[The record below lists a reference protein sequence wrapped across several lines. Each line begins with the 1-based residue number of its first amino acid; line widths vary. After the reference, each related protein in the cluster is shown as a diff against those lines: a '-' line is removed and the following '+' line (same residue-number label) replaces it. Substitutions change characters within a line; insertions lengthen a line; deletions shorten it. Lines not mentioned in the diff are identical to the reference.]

1 VSDSVLA
8 FDTIKHRLRF
18 SGQLVVLTGLRIGAG
33 RDTDVAGH
41 DLPVMR
47 DGNGRPFIPG
57 ASFKGVLRSSLEAL
71 LRGLSDDPAI
81 QRAQLACNV
90 LDSKQRCVSDE
101 RKTALVDQHR
111 RAPLELGQVILKESC
126 LICQT
131 FGSTW
136 VASHIAIHDLT
147 IYGRQWFGQFE
158 VRQGVA
164 LDRDTETAREGL
176 LYSFE
181 TVPPGTRFN
190 LEIEAD
196 NLLPWQQGLL
206 WLGLQPF
213 VRGETS
219 IGGARSRGLG
229 QVELL
234 EGVWQEWQQ
243 DANGSTRAAQMLRLL
258 EGQYDSVTDER
269 KQLWRS
275 ALLERLQEVTGA

>member
-1 VSDSVLA
+1 MMAQAVAA
-8 FDTIKHRLRF
+8 FDTLRSRLRF
-18 SGQLVVLTGLRIGAG
+18 RGQLVARTGLRIGAG

-47 DGNGRPFIPG
+47 DASGRPFIPG

-71 LRGLSDDPAI
+71 VRGLSDDPEFQ
-81 QRAQLACNV
+81 QRHLACMV
-90 LDSKQRCVSDE
+90 LISSQRCITDTE
-101 RKTALVDQHR
+101 IR
-111 RAPLELGQVILKESC
+111 RWRDSEADRARLAQGVIENSC

-136 VASHIAIHDLT
+136 LASHVAIRDLLVSPAL
-147 IYGRQWFGQFE
+147 WFGQFE
-158 VRQGVA
+158 VRQGVS

-181 TVPPGTRFN
+181 TVPPGTRFD

-196 NLLPWQQGLL
+196 NLVDWQKGLL

-213 VRGETS
+213 IRGEIS

-229 QVELL
+229 MVELL
-234 EGVWQEWQQ
+234 EGDWSGW
-243 DANGSTRAAQMLRLL
+243 
-258 EGQYDSVTDER
+258 
-269 KQLWRS
+269 
-275 ALLERLQEVTGA
+275 